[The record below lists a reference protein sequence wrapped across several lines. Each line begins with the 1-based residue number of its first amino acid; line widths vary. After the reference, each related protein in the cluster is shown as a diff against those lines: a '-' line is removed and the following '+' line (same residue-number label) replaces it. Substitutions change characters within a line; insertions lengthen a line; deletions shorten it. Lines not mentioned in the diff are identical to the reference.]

1 MIRLIPTS
9 WVSVRAPIPRPKYN
23 YWIAWKEHSRGMIS
37 SWKNGLVFELS
48 LGNAEKIDLPITVA
62 SAIRCT
68 ITLHLDT
75 LQPVAASLLIASSL
89 HFVLSH
95 IFIPVSERHSVNM
108 ISSGTSV
115 AGDFIQERNFGCLA

>member
-1 MIRLIPTS
+1 
-9 WVSVRAPIPRPKYN
+9 
-23 YWIAWKEHSRGMIS
+23 MIS
-37 SWKNGLVFELS
+37 SWKNGLVFEQS
-48 LGNAEKIDLPITVA
+48 LGNAEKIVLPITFV

-108 ISSGTSV
+108 ISSGTSAEGISYQREILDALLSKMRV
-115 AGDFIQERNFGCLA
+115 KTAQLQ